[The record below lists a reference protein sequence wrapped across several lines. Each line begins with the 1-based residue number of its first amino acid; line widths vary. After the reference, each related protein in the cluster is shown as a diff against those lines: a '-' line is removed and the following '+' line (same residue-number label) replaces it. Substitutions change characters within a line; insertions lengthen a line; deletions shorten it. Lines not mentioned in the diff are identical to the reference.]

1 MTQQINTLVDRVV
14 SPTPKWFKQL
24 RNIGIT
30 VSAVGAVIVSAPL
43 SLPTTLVTI
52 AGYMIL
58 AGGVMGAVSQTAKK

>member
-14 SPTPKWFKQL
+14 SPTPKWFKKL

-30 VSAVGAVIVSAPL
+30 VSAVGAVIISAPL

>member
-24 RNIGIT
+24 RNIGLT
-30 VSAVGAVIVSAPL
+30 VGAVGAVIISAPL

>member
-24 RNIGIT
+24 RNIGLT
-30 VSAVGAVIVSAPL
+30 VGAVGAVIVSAPL

>member
-14 SPTPKWFKQL
+14 SPTPKWFKKL

>member
-43 SLPTTLVTI
+43 SLPATLVTI